1 LIKSCGDLSMHETAG
16 VRCLPQGDLQHVLDH
31 TRPLWES
38 LRGESIFLTGATGF
52 IGSWLLESL
61 LWISDRLNLG
71 CTAVVLSRTPDAFR
85 ARLPHLHHHPAVSVV
100 AGDVQSFNFPEG
112 EFAFV
117 IHAATDR
124 TAAFGGDVPLGAF
137 ERDVAGTRRVLEFAR
152 TRSVRR
158 LLFTSSGAV
167 YGHQPPTLSHVAEDY
182 PSAPLPEDI
191 GSAYGHAKRVSEL
204 MCIAHGR
211 SHGFDA
217 LIARLFAFVGP
228 RLPLDAHYAVGNFI
242 RDALDGNSIRISGD
256 GTPYRSYL
264 YAADL
269 SIWIWTILFRGVPAL
284 PYNVGSTRAITISE
298 LARIV
303 QSISQTSSG
312 IEIAANPIPGLPAQ
326 RYVPATTRAEQGLGL
341 EALISLEEGVRRT
354 FDWHREAQW
363 HRGIEGR
370 YDRANR

>member
-1 LIKSCGDLSMHETAG
+1 M
-16 VRCLPQGDLQHVLDH
+16 
-31 TRPLWES
+31 
-38 LRGESIFLTGATGF
+38 
-52 IGSWLLESL
+52 
-61 LWISDRLNLG
+61 
-71 CTAVVLSRTPDAFR
+71 
-85 ARLPHLHHHPAVSVV
+85 
-100 AGDVQSFNFPEG
+100 
-112 EFAFV
+112 
-117 IHAATDR
+117 
-124 TAAFGGDVPLGAF
+124 
-137 ERDVAGTRRVLEFAR
+137 
-152 TRSVRR
+152 
-158 LLFTSSGAV
+158 
-167 YGHQPPTLSHVAEDY
+167 
-182 PSAPLPEDI
+182 
-191 GSAYGHAKRVSEL
+191 
-204 MCIAHGR
+204 
-211 SHGFDA
+211 
-217 LIARLFAFVGP
+217 IARLFAFVGP

-256 GTPYRSYL
+256 GTPFRSYL